1 MPVIPFEVDSIGD
14 FVPQSH
20 SKTFATLEQ
29 NNLQKEPDQLTLEK
43 PNPVWTVSELTRS
56 VRLILEGSF
65 RSLVVEGELSNVHQA
80 GSGHWYFVI
89 KDEHSQLRGI
99 LFKQAAMRL
108 SFLPEEGMAVWARG
122 SLQVYEQRGEY
133 QINVTSLEPKGA
145 GALQMAYEQLR
156 KKLLTEGLFEA
167 NRKRKLPFLPKAI
180 GVVTSPNG
188 AVIQDMLKVLKR
200 RFPGMRLILFPSIVQ
215 GPTASSSLV
224 NGVEWLN
231 ERADEIG
238 LEVLIIGRGGGSLED
253 LWAFNDET
261 LARAVAKSKLPVISA
276 VGHETDFTITDFVAD
291 VRAATPSV
299 AMELAVPSKEDLVY
313 TTRNLSERLHQQI
326 THRLSQSKKDFSDKI
341 QRLISP
347 KRALQSQR
355 EKIEDLMLRLEK
367 WKNLSQKQLHE
378 NLTLLNKRLLNK
390 NPKYEVLKSQN
401 LLNEKDQRITRAIS
415 VFQNNKQQKLHKLIS
430 ELDALS
436 PLSVL
441 NRGFSVTI
449 DQQQR
454 VIKSVQQ
461 VTKGQT
467 LQLKLHDGKVLSRVE
482 KILAETP
489 FNESK

>member
-14 FVPQSH
+14 FVPQST
-20 SKTFATLEQ
+20 SNTLATLEQ
-29 NNLQKEPDQLTLEK
+29 NKLQKEPDQLKLEK
-43 PNPVWTVSELTRS
+43 PIPVWTVSELTRS
-56 VRLILEGSF
+56 VRLVLEGSF

-80 GSGHWYFVI
+80 ASGHWYFVI

-108 SFLPEEGMAVWARG
+108 SFVPEEGMAVWARG

-133 QINVTSLEPKGA
+133 QINVTGLEPKGA

-156 KKLLTEGLFEA
+156 KKLLAEGLFKA

-188 AVIQDMLKVLKR
+188 AVIQDMLKVLKM

-231 ERADEIG
+231 AQADEIG

-253 LWAFNDET
+253 LWAFNDEK

-326 THRLSQSKKDFSDKI
+326 THRLNQSKKDFFDKI

-347 KRALQSQR
+347 ERALQSQR
-355 EKIEDLMLRLEK
+355 ERIEDLLFRLEK

-378 NLTLLNKRLLNK
+378 NLTSINKRLLNK

-401 LLNEKDQRITRAIS
+401 LLNEKDQRISRAIS

-441 NRGFSVTI
+441 HRGFSVTI
-449 DQQQR
+449 DQQQK

-467 LQLKLHDGKVLSRVE
+467 LQLKLHDGKVLTKVE

>member
-20 SKTFATLEQ
+20 SNTLATLEQ
-29 NNLQKEPDQLTLEK
+29 NKLQKEPDLLTLEK

-56 VRLILEGSF
+56 VRLVLEGSF
-65 RSLVVEGELSNVHQA
+65 RYLVVEGELSNVHQA

-108 SFLPEEGMAVWARG
+108 SFVPEEGMAVWARG

-133 QINVTSLEPKGA
+133 QINVTGLEPKGA

-156 KKLLTEGLFEA
+156 KKLLAEGLFEA

-231 ERADEIG
+231 AQADEIG

-253 LWAFNDET
+253 LWAFNDEK

-326 THRLSQSKKDFSDKI
+326 THQLNQSKKDFFDKI

-347 KRALQSQR
+347 ERALQSQR
-355 EKIEDLMLRLEK
+355 ERIEDLLFRLEK

-378 NLTLLNKRLLNK
+378 NLTSLNKRLLNK

-401 LLNEKDQRITRAIS
+401 LLNEKDQRISRAIS
-415 VFQNNKQQKLHKLIS
+415 VFQNN
-430 ELDALS
+430 
-436 PLSVL
+436 
-441 NRGFSVTI
+441 
-449 DQQQR
+449 
-454 VIKSVQQ
+454 
-461 VTKGQT
+461 
-467 LQLKLHDGKVLSRVE
+467 
-482 KILAETP
+482 
-489 FNESK
+489 

>member
-14 FVPQSH
+14 FVPQST
-20 SKTFATLEQ
+20 SNTLATLEQ
-29 NNLQKEPDQLTLEK
+29 NKLQKEPDQLTLEK

-56 VRLILEGSF
+56 VRLVLEGSF

-80 GSGHWYFVI
+80 ASGHWYFVI

-108 SFLPEEGMAVWARG
+108 SFVPEEGMAVWARG

-133 QINVTSLEPKGA
+133 QINVTGLEPKGA

-156 KKLLTEGLFEA
+156 KKLLAEGLFEA

-231 ERADEIG
+231 AQADEIG

-253 LWAFNDET
+253 LWAFNDEK

-326 THRLSQSKKDFSDKI
+326 THRLNQSKKDFFDKI

-347 KRALQSQR
+347 ERALQSQR
-355 EKIEDLMLRLEK
+355 ERIEDLLFRLEK

-378 NLTLLNKRLLNK
+378 NLTSLNKRLLNK

-401 LLNEKDQRITRAIS
+401 LLNEKDERLSRAIS
-415 VFQNNKQQKLHKLIS
+415 VFQNNKQQKLHKLTS

-441 NRGFSVTI
+441 HRGFSVTM
-449 DQQQR
+449 DQQQK

-461 VTKGQT
+461 VKKGQT
-467 LQLKLHDGKVLSRVE
+467 LQLKLNDGKVLSRVE
-482 KILAETP
+482 KIYTETP

>member
-20 SKTFATLEQ
+20 SNTLASLEQ
-29 NNLQKEPDQLTLEK
+29 NKLQKEPDLLTLEK

-56 VRLILEGSF
+56 VRLVLEGSF

-133 QINVTSLEPKGA
+133 QINVTGLEPKGA

-156 KKLLTEGLFEA
+156 KKLLNEGLFEA

-188 AVIQDMLKVLKR
+188 AVIQDMLKILKR

-231 ERADEIG
+231 KRADEIG

-276 VGHETDFTITDFVAD
+276 VGHETDFTITDLVAD

-326 THRLSQSKKDFSDKI
+326 TFRLSQSKKDFSEKT
-341 QRLISP
+341 QRLNSP
-347 KRALQSQR
+347 ERALQSQLER
-355 EKIEDLMLRLEK
+355 IEDFMFRLEK

-378 NLTLLNKRLLNK
+378 NLTSLNKRLLNK
-390 NPKYEVLKSQN
+390 SPKYEVLKSQN
-401 LLNEKDQRITRAIS
+401 LLNEKDQRISRAIS

-449 DQQQR
+449 DQQQK

>member
-20 SKTFATLEQ
+20 SNTFATLEQ

-56 VRLILEGSF
+56 VRLVLEGSF

-108 SFLPEEGMAVWARG
+108 SFVPEEGMAIWARG

-133 QINVTSLEPKGA
+133 QINVTGLEPKGA

-180 GVVTSPNG
+180 GVVTSPSG

-215 GPTASSSLV
+215 GPNASSSLV

-347 KRALQSQR
+347 ERALQSQR
-355 EKIEDLMLRLEK
+355 ERIEDLMFRLEK

-378 NLTLLNKRLLNK
+378 NLTSLNKRLLNK

-401 LLNEKDQRITRAIS
+401 LLNEKDQRISRAIS

-449 DQQQR
+449 DQQQK

>member
-20 SKTFATLEQ
+20 SNTLATLEQ
-29 NNLQKEPDQLTLEK
+29 NKIQKEPDQLTLEK

-56 VRLILEGSF
+56 VRLVLEGSF

-108 SFLPEEGMAVWARG
+108 SFVPEEGMAVWARG

-167 NRKRKLPFLPKAI
+167 NRKRELPFLPKAI

-224 NGVEWLN
+224 NGIEWLN
-231 ERADEIG
+231 KRADEMG
-238 LEVLIIGRGGGSLED
+238 LDVVIIARGGGSLED

-313 TTRNLSERLHQQI
+313 TSRNLSERLRQQI
-326 THRLSQSKKDFSDKI
+326 THRLSQSKKDFSEKT
-341 QRLISP
+341 QRLNSP
-347 KRALQSQR
+347 ERSLQSQLER
-355 EKIEDLMLRLEK
+355 IEDLMFRLEK

-378 NLTLLNKRLLNK
+378 NLTSLNKRLLNK

-401 LLNEKDQRITRAIS
+401 LLNEKDQSISRAIS
-415 VFQNNKQQKLHKLIS
+415 VFQNKKQQKLHKLIS
-430 ELDALS
+430 ELYALS

-449 DQQQR
+449 DQQQK

-461 VTKGQT
+461 VKKGQT
-467 LQLKLHDGKVLSRVE
+467 LQLKLHDGKVFSRVE
-482 KILAETP
+482 KILAEIS